1 MNKVITNRTRRD
13 VRMNKEDEL
22 QLKNKFKTEEKRNPK
37 LVNLCLEVHLKEKM
51 VVPEVPT
58 TTVTQETTETHETQ
72 HTPTD
77 HLQEHDTTERLPEKE
92 SDEDVLT
99 ETSEE
104 EEDSDDGLMIGDLL

>member
-1 MNKVITNRTRRD
+1 MMNKVITNRTRRD

-58 TTVTQETTETHETQ
+58 TSTTQETTETHKTQ

-77 HLQEHDTTERLPEKE
+77 H
-92 SDEDVLT
+92 V
-99 ETSEE
+99 
-104 EEDSDDGLMIGDLL
+104 